1 MSASPSTAAT
11 LIAGAAKA
19 QRGAFDLADLI
30 GAALRHFADVAAADA
45 RTRRAHAGEQAALTI
60 SAGLTAD
67 VDRLRAEVKVCMPR
81 CSASTPR
88 SSTSA
93 ASSRASWRATGDAA
107 EALRGAGHLP

>member
-30 GAALRHFADVAAADA
+30 GAALRHFGDVAAADA

-67 VDRLRAEVKVCMPR
+67 VDRLRAEVKVLYAEVQCLDAEVEHQR
-81 CSASTPR
+81 R
-88 SSTSA
+88 VIQGLVE
-93 ASSRASWRATGDAA
+93 GD
-107 EALRGAGHLP
+107 G

>member
-30 GAALRHFADVAAADA
+30 GGALRHFADVAAADA

-67 VDRLRAEVKVCMPR
+67 VDRLRAEVKVMYAEVQCLDAEVEHQR
-81 CSASTPR
+81 R
-88 SSTSA
+88 VIQGLVE
-93 ASSRASWRATGDAA
+93 GD
-107 EALRGAGHLP
+107 G